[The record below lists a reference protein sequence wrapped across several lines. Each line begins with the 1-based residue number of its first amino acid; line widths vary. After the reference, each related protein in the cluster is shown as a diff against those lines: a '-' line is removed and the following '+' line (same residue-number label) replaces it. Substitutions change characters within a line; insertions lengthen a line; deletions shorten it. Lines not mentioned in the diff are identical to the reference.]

1 MSVGVFDADYT
12 TYTKVVFNLEL
23 MKLSAYYKRKGEIV
37 ILAPE
42 FAPEKHTKFIYW
54 KDYEDGIYP
63 NRLTTTPNVQY
74 GGLAFS
80 NNIYQPLPLE
90 IERMR
95 PDTELYRRAEAS
107 FLSLPGRKKDNELL
121 FNALM
126 KGEHLRLS
134 LDGKTIWGGYES
146 QLKDID
152 RAKHIILHDYN
163 LGAIDGSFEIVKDL
177 ASRAT
182 FKRPTKIGMK
192 FPVQI
197 QDGDSLLKWASL
209 AKSTSLF
216 FLQYNGV
223 IPNDIFMEWVKCCT
237 RNPSPF
243 KIDYNVTP
251 SWYDQNDFITNLLP
265 QIFRQAIILQ
275 SYSIDFSLKY
285 DNDFFTDKRW
295 IEVLELIVYFIKR
308 LKAHEWYRAGMLP
321 QGDETLFSEIKYLST
336 VPKNQDNFVALDIP
350 RTRELFDFVRE
361 NNYPL
366 FKDFYECSANSLG
379 GTL

>member
-1 MSVGVFDADYT
+1 M
-12 TYTKVVFNLEL
+12 
-23 MKLSAYYKRKGEIV
+23 
-37 ILAPE
+37 
-42 FAPEKHTKFIYW
+42 
-54 KDYEDGIYP
+54 
-63 NRLTTTPNVQY
+63 
-74 GGLAFS
+74 
-80 NNIYQPLPLE
+80 
-90 IERMR
+90 
-95 PDTELYRRAEAS
+95 
-107 FLSLPGRKKDNELL
+107 